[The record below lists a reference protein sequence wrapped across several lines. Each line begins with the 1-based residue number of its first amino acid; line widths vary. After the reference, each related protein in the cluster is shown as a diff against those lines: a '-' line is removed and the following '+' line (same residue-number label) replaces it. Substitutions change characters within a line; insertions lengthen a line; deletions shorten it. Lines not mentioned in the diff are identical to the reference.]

1 MVLPMGEITAEEVGS
16 KIVAHCKG
24 LKLIKVIVLT
34 KDNMDGVVT
43 GMLKRGGKN
52 LCYSEESGYYN
63 KNRHGLSIRIFLR
76 RFHSSIY

>member
-16 KIVAHCKG
+16 KIVSHCKG

-52 LCYSEESGYYN
+52 LCYSKGSTTIT
-63 KNRHGLSIRIFLR
+63 KDIKVSKQ
-76 RFHSSIY
+76 